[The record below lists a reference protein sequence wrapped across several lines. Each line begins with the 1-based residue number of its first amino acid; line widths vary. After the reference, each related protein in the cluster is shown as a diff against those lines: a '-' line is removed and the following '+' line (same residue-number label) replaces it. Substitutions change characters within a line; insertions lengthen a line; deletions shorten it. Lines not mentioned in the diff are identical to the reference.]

1 MAHSKTR
8 QAAHKTAQ
16 NHVKGLYECSE
27 VAQQFTSIMVACN
40 YSSQLKKYQA
50 KYQNRDGQ

>member
-40 YSSQLKKYQA
+40 FSSQLKKYQA